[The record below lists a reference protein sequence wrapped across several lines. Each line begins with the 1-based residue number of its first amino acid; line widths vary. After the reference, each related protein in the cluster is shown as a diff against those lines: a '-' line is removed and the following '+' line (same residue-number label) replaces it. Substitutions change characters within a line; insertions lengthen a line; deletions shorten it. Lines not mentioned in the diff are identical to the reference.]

1 MKFVDIKTRDETK
14 KQINEEFVSIYQKK
28 IDLYNTILERM
39 NINYKKSDSLFEHK
53 QILLNPENLKP
64 ENYNIKYELV
74 DDLAIAPV
82 LGELN
87 AYIPN
92 FMFDLWKLP
101 KVVCKL
107 LLSANVKDMKEHL
120 SNLFCNNF
128 YENILSPNY
137 IENNL
142 LFLITLLLNEDIN
155 NIEKKKIEEPYKCLD
170 YFLKDSPC
178 SFILEQFHKKKDVQ
192 IFFKTIL
199 LNIIENLELS
209 YSNKEMIFDW
219 SKIAEE
225 INNKNKNRKNSH
237 DKLDQKIIQPN
248 LSISFINVSIGNE
261 FYDKNIFTINSEYFR
276 NLLADYK
283 NDEKMAGYLLYYMG
297 ESDTTKNKFSPELFI
312 QKNIDDN
319 FNQEIISEYG
329 KNYDKTIELIN
340 ELFEN
345 LKNYLYLLPYSI
357 KCICKIIISLI
368 SKKYKRFNIFH
379 QYAFISKFFF
389 GKLFSPIFENP
400 GLGAF
405 INSFIIST
413 QTIKNL
419 ELIQKIINVFVSGN
433 LFKNSK
439 EEENYTPFN
448 SYFLTKMPELFRFF
462 EEVIKVE
469 LPSFIEQFI
478 EGKLPEDYEYNYF
491 RENTKEVVFH
501 KSTCFTVDD
510 LYLLIDLM
518 EKNKK
523 NIFYDKENML
533 LNKLEKT
540 FEKLSSKK
548 NKEIIKKLK
557 NNPEYEIIQV
567 PVYHKKKK
575 EIIDYKKSKGRQII
589 KYYLVSEICLN
600 EKYSLIFDIKQ
611 NTKYFNLP
619 ELQKMNTNEENMEN
633 NIIKVKNFFCIIL
646 YNYRMLVK
654 TDFKE
659 ENLSNI
665 MDLLTELKQFMKS
678 SNNVIDGNFPSL
690 WYINSLLDY
699 LNIIPKTY
707 IEDDCEFLIKELK
720 NDINKSMKILNFEEL
735 SVLIDKMKF
744 SNRGKI
750 YYENAKNLII
760 DIYLNKKAQLIVE
773 KEPIEVEIL
782 MKYNEKNKELKIE
795 PPNKNEKHLNFL
807 DNVFEEPK
815 KKPSKLCSTIK
826 IFTKNFPDL
835 IKYQNYYKVHVFQIV
850 KELNVQKKINNYLKM
865 IQNHLKNKLN
875 ITDVKEFT
883 DINDK
888 ITDYIMEKLYDKIFP
903 KRSNE
908 MDEKIFKNCEK
919 LSWVEPKHF
928 ISGKNNY
935 VYNSFLPELT
945 NYLMRIIKE
954 KSVRKKI
961 INTKSI
967 FKCMDNLGK
976 FNGEGKFG
984 IDDQMKIL
992 NYVLIKAKP
1001 SRMYANCQFME
1012 LFIGKN
1018 NEGIEGQN
1026 LAELKAICEHV
1037 SYFSEKELIDVT
1049 EEEFKKNCENAKK
1062 RTSSKFEEDIII

>member
-1 MKFVDIKTRDETK
+1 MIFVDIKTRDETK
-14 KQINEEFVSIYQKK
+14 KQINDECISIYQKQ

-74 DDLAIAPV
+74 DDLAIAPI

-87 AYIPN
+87 TYIPN

-101 KVVCKL
+101 KVICKL

-155 NIEKKKIEEPYKCLD
+155 NIEKKKIEEPYRCLD

-178 SFILEQFHKKKDVQ
+178 TFILEQFHKKKDVQ

-209 YSNKEMIFDW
+209 YSNKEMVFDW
-219 SKIAEE
+219 SKIEEE
-225 INNKNKNRKNSH
+225 INNKNKSRKNSH

-283 NDEKMAGYLLYYMG
+283 NDEKMVGYLLYYMG
-297 ESDTTKNKFSPELFI
+297 ESDTTKNKYSPELFI

-357 KCICKIIISLI
+357 KCICKIIFSLI
-368 SKKYKRFNIFH
+368 SKKYKRFNKFH

-405 INSFIIST
+405 INTFIIST

-448 SYFLTKMPELFRFF
+448 SYFLTKMPELFSFF

-469 LPSFIEQFI
+469 LPPFIEQFI
-478 EGKLPEDYEYNYF
+478 EEKLPEDYEYNYF

-501 KSTCFTVDD
+501 KSMCFTVDD
-510 LYLLIDLM
+510 LYLLVDLM

-523 NIFYDKENML
+523 NIFYDKKNVL
-533 LNKLEKT
+533 LSKLEKT

-575 EIIDYKKSKGRQII
+575 EIIDYKKSKGRQLI

-619 ELQKMNTNEENMEN
+619 ELQNMDTNEENMEN

-707 IEDDCEFLIKELK
+707 IEDDCEFLIKELQ
-720 NDINKSMKILNFEEL
+720 NEIHKSMKILNFEEL

-744 SNRGKI
+744 ANRGKI
-750 YYENAKNLII
+750 YYENSKNLII

-795 PPNKNEKHLNFL
+795 PPSKNEKHLNFL

-928 ISGKNNY
+928 ISSKNNY

-945 NYLMRIIKE
+945 NYLMRITKE

-967 FKCMDNLGK
+967 FNCMDNLGK

-992 NYVLIKAKP
+992 NYILIKAKP

-1012 LFIGKN
+1012 LFIGNK

-1037 SYFSEKELIDVT
+1037 SYFSEKELIGVT
-1049 EEEFKKNCENAKK
+1049 EEEFKKNCENVKK
-1062 RTSSKFEEDIII
+1062 RTSSKLEEDIII

>member
-1 MKFVDIKTRDETK
+1 
-14 KQINEEFVSIYQKK
+14 
-28 IDLYNTILERM
+28 M

-53 QILLNPENLKP
+53 QILLNPEKLKP
-64 ENYNIKYELV
+64 ENYNIKCELI
-74 DDLAIAPV
+74 DDLSMAPV

-87 AYIPN
+87 TYIPN
-92 FMFDLWKLP
+92 FMYDLWNHP
-101 KVVCKL
+101 KVIYKL
-107 LLSANVKDMKEHL
+107 LLNANAKDMKEHL
-120 SNLFCNNF
+120 SNFFCNNF
-128 YENILSPNY
+128 YENILSSNY

-155 NIEKKKIEEPYKCLD
+155 NMEKKKIEEPNKCLE

-178 SFILEQFHKKKDVQ
+178 TFILEQFHKRKDVQ

-209 YSNKEMIFDW
+209 YSNKELIFDLN
-219 SKIAEE
+219 KIEEE
-225 INNKNKNRKNSH
+225 INNKNRSRKNSH
-237 DKLDQKIIQPN
+237 DKLDHKLNQPN
-248 LSISFINVSIGNE
+248 LSISFINTSVGND
-261 FYDKNIFTINSEYFR
+261 FYDKYIYTINSEYFR
-276 NLLADYK
+276 NLLENCK
-283 NDEKMAGYLLYYMG
+283 TEKMVGYLLYYMG

-319 FNQEIISEYG
+319 LNQEILSEYG
-329 KNYDKTIELIN
+329 KNFEKTIELIN
-340 ELFEN
+340 ELFAN

-389 GKLFSPIFENP
+389 GKLFGPIFENP

-405 INSFIIST
+405 INTFIIST

-419 ELIQKIINVFVSGN
+419 ELIKKIINVFVFGN
-433 LFKNSK
+433 LFKNSR

-448 SYFLTKMPELFRFF
+448 GYFLSKMQELLGFF
-462 EEVIKVE
+462 EEIIKVE
-469 LPSFIEQFI
+469 LPSFIEKFL

-491 RENTKEVVFH
+491 TENPKEVVYH
-501 KSTCFTVDD
+501 KSACFTVDD
-510 LYLLIDLM
+510 LYLLIELM

-523 NIFYDKENML
+523 IIFSDKDSNSL
-533 LNKLEKT
+533 SKLEKT
-540 FEKLSSKK
+540 LEKLSSKK
-548 NKEIIKKLK
+548 NKELIKKLK
-557 NNPEYEIIQV
+557 NNPEYEIIQI
-567 PVYHKKKK
+567 PVYNKKKK

-589 KYYLVSEICLN
+589 KYYLVSELCLN
-600 EKYSLIFDIKQ
+600 EKYSLIFDINQ

-619 ELQKMNTNEENMEN
+619 ELQDMKTNEENVEN
-633 NIIKVKNFFCIIL
+633 NIIKVKNFFCVIL

-665 MDLLTELKQFMKS
+665 MDLLIELKQFMKS
-678 SNNVIDGNFPSL
+678 SNNVIDGTFPSL

-699 LNIIPKTY
+699 LNIIPKNY
-707 IEDDCEFLIKELK
+707 IEDDCEFLINDLQ
-720 NDINKSMKILNFEEL
+720 NDINKTMKILNFEEL

-744 SNRGKI
+744 ANRGKI
-750 YYENAKNLII
+750 YYENTKNLII

-773 KEPIEVEIL
+773 KEQIEVEIL
-782 MKYNEKNKELKIE
+782 MKYNEKIKELKIE
-795 PPNKNEKHLNFL
+795 PPQKIEKHLNFL
-807 DNVFEEPK
+807 DNIFEEPK

-835 IKYQNYYKVHVFQIV
+835 IKYQNYYKVDVFQIV
-850 KELNVQKKINNYLKM
+850 RELNVQKKVNNYLKM
-865 IQNHLKNKLN
+865 IQDYLKNKLN

-888 ITDYIMEKLYDKIFP
+888 ITDFIMEKLYDKIFP

-908 MDEKIFKNCEK
+908 MDEKIYKNCVK

-945 NYLMRIIKE
+945 SYLIRITKE

-961 INTKSI
+961 INTMAI

-992 NYVLIKAKP
+992 NYAFIKSKP
-1001 SRMYANCQFME
+1001 SCMYANCQFME
-1012 LFIGKN
+1012 LFIGNKGQ
-1018 NEGIEGQN
+1018 GIEGQN
-1026 LAELKAICEHV
+1026 LTELKAICEHV

-1049 EEEFKKNCENAKK
+1049 EEEFKKNCENAK
-1062 RTSSKFEEDIII
+1062 RRASSTFEEDIVI

>member
-1 MKFVDIKTRDETK
+1 MIFVDIKTRDETK
-14 KQINEEFVSIYQKK
+14 KQINDECISIYQKQ

-74 DDLAIAPV
+74 DDLAIAPI

-101 KVVCKL
+101 KVICKL

-155 NIEKKKIEEPYKCLD
+155 NIEKKKIEEPYRCLD

-178 SFILEQFHKKKDVQ
+178 TFILEQFHKKKDVQ

-209 YSNKEMIFDW
+209 YSNKEMVFDW
-219 SKIAEE
+219 SKIEEE
-225 INNKNKNRKNSH
+225 INNKNKSRKNSH

-283 NDEKMAGYLLYYMG
+283 NDEKMVGYLLYYMG
-297 ESDTTKNKFSPELFI
+297 ESDTTKNKYSPELFI

-357 KCICKIIISLI
+357 KCICKIIFSLI
-368 SKKYKRFNIFH
+368 SKKYKRFNKFH

-405 INSFIIST
+405 INTFIIST

-448 SYFLTKMPELFRFF
+448 SYFLTKMPELFSFF

-469 LPSFIEQFI
+469 LPPFIEQFI
-478 EGKLPEDYEYNYF
+478 EEKLPEDYEYNYF

-501 KSTCFTVDD
+501 KSMCFTVDD
-510 LYLLIDLM
+510 LYLLVDLM

-523 NIFYDKENML
+523 NIFYDKKNVL
-533 LNKLEKT
+533 LSKLEKT

-567 PVYHKKKK
+567 PVYHKKK
-575 EIIDYKKSKGRQII
+575 
-589 KYYLVSEICLN
+589 
-600 EKYSLIFDIKQ
+600 
-611 NTKYFNLP
+611 
-619 ELQKMNTNEENMEN
+619 
-633 NIIKVKNFFCIIL
+633 
-646 YNYRMLVK
+646 
-654 TDFKE
+654 
-659 ENLSNI
+659 
-665 MDLLTELKQFMKS
+665 
-678 SNNVIDGNFPSL
+678 
-690 WYINSLLDY
+690 
-699 LNIIPKTY
+699 
-707 IEDDCEFLIKELK
+707 
-720 NDINKSMKILNFEEL
+720 
-735 SVLIDKMKF
+735 
-744 SNRGKI
+744 
-750 YYENAKNLII
+750 
-760 DIYLNKKAQLIVE
+760 
-773 KEPIEVEIL
+773 
-782 MKYNEKNKELKIE
+782 
-795 PPNKNEKHLNFL
+795 
-807 DNVFEEPK
+807 
-815 KKPSKLCSTIK
+815 
-826 IFTKNFPDL
+826 
-835 IKYQNYYKVHVFQIV
+835 
-850 KELNVQKKINNYLKM
+850 
-865 IQNHLKNKLN
+865 
-875 ITDVKEFT
+875 
-883 DINDK
+883 
-888 ITDYIMEKLYDKIFP
+888 
-903 KRSNE
+903 
-908 MDEKIFKNCEK
+908 
-919 LSWVEPKHF
+919 
-928 ISGKNNY
+928 
-935 VYNSFLPELT
+935 
-945 NYLMRIIKE
+945 
-954 KSVRKKI
+954 RK
-961 INTKSI
+961 
-967 FKCMDNLGK
+967 
-976 FNGEGKFG
+976 
-984 IDDQMKIL
+984 
-992 NYVLIKAKP
+992 
-1001 SRMYANCQFME
+1001 
-1012 LFIGKN
+1012 
-1018 NEGIEGQN
+1018 
-1026 LAELKAICEHV
+1026 
-1037 SYFSEKELIDVT
+1037 
-1049 EEEFKKNCENAKK
+1049 
-1062 RTSSKFEEDIII
+1062 